1 MSRQE
6 VYEIERAKWDRLA
19 ELRGRNLEV
28 QAGED
33 FHTWARKSLVMT
45 GISEFLGDLRGK
57 KVLDFGCGLGMT
69 STLLARSG
77 AKVTSFDLSPMSA
90 FLTRRRAEV
99 AQVAPSLRVAV
110 AAGERLPFADGSF
123 DIVFGKAILHHLD
136 ASVGASELARVLKP
150 GGKAAFSE
158 PMGMN
163 PVLSFVRDH
172 VPYPG
177 KTPRGA
183 DIPLS
188 YRDIYQWCAPFEHFS
203 FKEVQLLSMIERGL
217 GHDKELR
224 TLRRVDNALLSA
236 VPPLRRFCRYV
247 VILMQKGN
255 A

>member
-19 ELRGRNLEV
+19 ELRGADLDV
-28 QAGED
+28 QAGDD
-33 FHTWARKSLVMT
+33 FRAMTQKSLVMV
-45 GISEFLGDLRGK
+45 GIAEFLGDLRGK
-57 KVLDFGCGLGMT
+57 KVLDIGCGLGMT

-77 AKVTSFDLSPMSA
+77 AQVTSFDLSPVSA

-99 AQVAPSLRVAV
+99 SGVARKVRVAV
-110 AAGERLPFADGSF
+110 AAGEHLPFADASF

-136 ASVGASELARVLKP
+136 ASVGAPELYRVLKP

-188 YRDIYQWCAPFEHFS
+188 YRDIYQWCAPFEHFK
-203 FKEVQLLSMIERGL
+203 FQEVQLLSMIERGF
-217 GHDKELR
+217 GHDKR
-224 TLRRVDNALLSA
+224 IPVLRRMDSVLLSA

-247 VILMQKGN
+247 AILMQKGPV
-255 A
+255 